1 MRSAEAVVFAFGAL
15 GEARKP
21 TALPQRADLVA
32 PRGQYL
38 VRIGLMAYIPDQSVA
53 RRIENVVQRHG
64 QFDNAE
70 AGSEV
75 TSGRRNSADRFGP
88 QFVGDLSELT
98 LAQVPQI
105 GRRFDGVEKW
115 C

>member
-1 MRSAEAVVFAFGAL
+1 
-15 GEARKP
+15 
-21 TALPQRADLVA
+21 
-32 PRGQYL
+32 
-38 VRIGLMAYIPDQSVA
+38 LMAYIPDQSVA

-88 QFVGDLSELT
+88 QFVCDLPELT

-115 C
+115 CRHGHHHNMIVLAVDDGAQDE